1 MLIIILLDKAWPVTA
16 RPVSKPG
23 NTILVNPNFIPKDK
37 KADRKASKVVSEDED
52 LEKMNEELKELERQR
67 IELEKQAMKKR
78 IEKLKRDNAEVSFY
92 HGGLFCAQYQYFL

>member
-1 MLIIILLDKAWPVTA
+1 M
-16 RPVSKPG
+16 SKPG

-37 KADRKASKVVSEDED
+37 KAERKASKVVDDDPKDED

-78 IEKLKRDNAEVSFY
+78 IEKLKRDNAEVSF
-92 HGGLFCAQYQYFL
+92 LSWRIILCAVPIFSMTFAEIQRIGKWRF